1 MHWKSLK
8 CFRKKKT
15 QSQGAHRLTHA
26 LALVLL
32 ALHAEELRAIALD

>member
-1 MHWKSLK
+1 MPREKA
-8 CFRKKKT
+8 

-32 ALHAEELRAIALD
+32 ALHAEELGAIAWD